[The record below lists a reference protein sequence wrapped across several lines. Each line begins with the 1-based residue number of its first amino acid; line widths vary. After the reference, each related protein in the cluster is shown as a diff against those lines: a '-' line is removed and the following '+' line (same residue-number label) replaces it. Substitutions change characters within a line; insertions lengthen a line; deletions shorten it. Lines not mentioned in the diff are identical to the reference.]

1 MEASQPRTRIVKFPT
16 GEELTV
22 EEAGSGRFVFAAGRE
37 PDTIFA
43 FERESAEQELEKWA
57 QQRELGDDLARA
69 REVVDRLPDDP
80 GAEVDEAAER
90 ARVAQIND
98 RLRAFSTEIGM
109 PMEAPEFI
117 ERAHEAGIFDSAIL
131 YQLSSYR
138 SPALGLSTNCTDVRW
153 YLPQGALSARTYG
166 FNVVLLYDQANYG
179 PVTARRTPMLSLV
192 GTAVTALCPRP
203 VLSVIFS

>member
-1 MEASQPRTRIVKFPT
+1 VKFPT

-22 EEAGSGRFVFAAGRE
+22 EAAGSGRFVFAAGRE

-57 QQRELGDDLARA
+57 QERELGDDLARA

-80 GAEVDEAAER
+80 GAEVDEGAER

-117 ERAHEAGIFDSAIL
+117 ERAHEARIFDSAIL

-138 SPALGLSTNCTDVRW
+138 SPVLGLSTSCTDVRW
-153 YLPQGALSARTYG
+153 YLPNGALSVRTYG
-166 FNVVLLYDQANYG
+166 FSVVLLYDQANYG